1 MDKETLHFKIGLS
14 STSAEKRPRFSIA
27 VDGTIMHECEL
38 SQSANVT
45 EYFEFDVSLTEEA
58 HELQISLLNKESTDT
73 IQDSQGNIISDMLL
87 NIDSIEVDDLDLGSL
102 LWTASIYNPIYP
114 EYYQDQ
120 DQRNIKD
127 VTNCVHLG
135 WNGVWRLPFDSPFY
149 IWLLE
154 NL

>member
-14 STSAEKRPRFSIA
+14 GTSEQKQPKFSIA
-27 VDGTIMHECEL
+27 IDGNTVQEGTL
-38 SQSANVT
+38 TLAPNVT

-73 IQDSQGNIISDMLL
+73 IQDSEGNIVSDMLL
-87 NIDSIEVDDLDLGSL
+87 NIDSIEVDELDLGSL

-114 EYYQDQ
+114 DHYLNQ